1 MFCVIGFGNW
11 LFVGADLGF
20 SGLWLFRFVD
30 VVLVSLRFGDFD
42 LGGWFRLFWL
52 FWGGLWC
59 RFCLGVVTWVCV
71 LGVLLVW
78 WVCG

>member
-1 MFCVIGFGNW
+1 MLYWRACGFGN
-11 LFVGADLGF
+11 
-20 SGLWLFRFVD
+20 
-30 VVLVSLRFGDFD
+30 FD

-52 FWGGLWC
+52 FWGGLCC

-78 WVCG
+78 WAAVDFFVGGMILVLRCGFGFDLVLF